1 MAEVRIVVVEGP
13 NEGRDFEISGA
24 TTVGR
29 DSSAG
34 IVIDDPEASRRH
46 ASLSSD
52 DAGVTVEDLGST
64 NGTFVNGQRLS
75 AAQTLSDGD
84 KLRIGTTVF
93 AVHVEA
99 EAEEVQAT
107 RVGTALPG
115 LDDLQVTAPRQV
127 PDFAKHEPPAGPPTT
142 EQPAAAPEPLAPEPV
157 QPTRAGSPIVPAPGT
172 GAPAPASGPPGGAVG
187 PPGGQPTSAPP
198 PPGPPPPPPGPPP
211 PTGAP
216 PPPSAPPPGF
226 APPPGGPGFGAPP
239 APAGPPVPYGGGG
252 QGGYPI
258 SIEADYPEAGITNWR
273 PLLQGLMAFPH
284 FFVLFFIAIAGYF
297 ALIGAWFSIVFTGRY
312 PPGIF
317 NFIAGAMRWSTRV
330 SGYTYL
336 MTEQYPPFS
345 LGEDPYPVR
354 ARFQYP
360 ENGIARWRPFFQGFL
375 ALPHLI
381 VVYFLAIAA
390 YVAFIVAWF
399 SILFTGRYPPGVFN
413 FIVGVMRWQT
423 RVSGYVLLMTEEYP
437 PFELT

>member
-1 MAEVRIVVVEGP
+1 MAEVQIVVVEGP
-13 NEGRDFEISGA
+13 NEGREFELSGA

-29 DSSAG
+29 DPSAG

-46 ASLSSD
+46 ASLSVEGD
-52 DAGVTVEDLGST
+52 GVTVEDLGST

-93 AVHVEA
+93 ELRVEVE
-99 EAEEVQAT
+99 EAQAT
-107 RVGTALPG
+107 RVGTALPD

-127 PDFAKHEPPAGPPTT
+127 PDFAKEEPPAGPPTT
-142 EQPAAAPEPLAPEPV
+142 EQPAAARNRSRP
-157 QPTRAGSPIVPAPGT
+157 SPSSRPGPAHSRPRH
-172 GAPAPASGPPGGAVG
+172 GAPAPASGSPRRRRRSPGGE
-187 PPGGQPTSAPP
+187 PFRRRRPP
-198 PPGPPPPPPGPPP
+198 PR
-211 PTGAP
+211 AHRRP
-216 PPPSAPPPGF
+216 PPPSAPRRRRARPRRGSP
-226 APPPGGPGFGAPP
+226 PPPGGPGFGAPP

-317 NFIAGAMRWSTRV
+317 NFIAGAMRWSYRV
-330 SGYTYL
+330 SAYTYL

-381 VVYFLAIAA
+381 VLYFLAIGA

-437 PFELT
+437 PFSLE